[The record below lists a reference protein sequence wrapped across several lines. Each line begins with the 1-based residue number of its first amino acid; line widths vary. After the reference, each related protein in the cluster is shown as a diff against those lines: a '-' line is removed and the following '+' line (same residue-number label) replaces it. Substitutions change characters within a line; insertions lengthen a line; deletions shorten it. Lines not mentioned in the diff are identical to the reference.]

1 MTNTVKIAQE
11 ISMIMPRISRKIVA
25 DLFRII
31 DIPHAQLFVLMMLF
45 NEGSCRTCD
54 IGRELKVSAPT
65 VTGIVSR
72 LEKSGYIRRV
82 SAKDDRRTVMVE
94 LTARGSAV
102 ANKLRA
108 AVVKRWAEILEKIP
122 PRDAEKYL
130 EILRKI
136 RGAL

>member
-1 MTNTVKIAQE
+1 MTNVVKIAQE

-25 DLFRII
+25 DLFQII

-45 NEGSCRTCD
+45 NEGPRRTCE

-65 VTGIVSR
+65 VTGIVGR
-72 LEKSGYIRRV
+72 LEKSGYVKRT

-94 LTARGSAV
+94 LTAKGRTI

-122 PRDAEKYL
+122 SRDAQNYL
-130 EILRKI
+130 DILRKI
-136 RGAL
+136 KEAL